1 MKHRYNYDKLRGKI
15 KEIVGSESKYAELLG
30 LSNASISAKLNSLVP
45 FSITEIDKSVTILNI
60 PTNEIYEYFFSKESW
75 KKINNFNHKQR
86 RKKLMKLK
94 EMNRIP
100 IQNVAELL
108 NCSPQFVRI
117 GLQQQRL
124 PIGTAVKMSSTW
136 TYHVS
141 YELLKNYVGEQK
153 IIEYEKM
160 KGEIVWES

>member
-75 KKINNFNHKQR
+75 KKINNFNRKQR
-86 RKKLMKLK
+86 RK
-94 EMNRIP
+94 
-100 IQNVAELL
+100 
-108 NCSPQFVRI
+108 
-117 GLQQQRL
+117 
-124 PIGTAVKMSSTW
+124 
-136 TYHVS
+136 TY
-141 YELLKNYVGEQK
+141 
-153 IIEYEKM
+153 
-160 KGEIVWES
+160 EIKRNE

>member
-1 MKHRYNYDKLRGKI
+1 
-15 KEIVGSESKYAELLG
+15 
-30 LSNASISAKLNSLVP
+30 
-45 FSITEIDKSVTILNI
+45 
-60 PTNEIYEYFFSKESW
+60 
-75 KKINNFNHKQR
+75 
-86 RKKLMKLK
+86 MKLK
-94 EMNRIP
+94 EMNRIS

-108 NCSPQFVRI
+108 NCSQQFVRI

-136 TYHVS
+136 TYHIS

-160 KGEIVWES
+160 KGEIV